1 MYSGEFQVQERS
13 SSMTP
18 VLLSSWIRYCKPSA
32 LLSDLRLLIKFKQ
45 TVSAI
50 TSCILALLENPEIV
64 HKAQAQLDA
73 VIKPGYLPDFTDE
86 ENLPYITALT
96 MESLRWR
103 DVVPIAIPRCL
114 QVDDEYKGYRI
125 PKGSIVIPNVWHV
138 SESLLPQTILINLR
152 AMLHDEDV
160 YPDPFTF
167 KPERFLTKDGK
178 IDETIWDPRHACFG
192 FGRRICPGRHMAFS
206 AVWIALASILYSFNI
221 EKAKDESGETMEL
234 SHEYISAM
242 IM

>member
-1 MYSGEFQVQERS
+1 
-13 SSMTP
+13 
-18 VLLSSWIRYCKPSA
+18 
-32 LLSDLRLLIKFKQ
+32 
-45 TVSAI
+45 
-50 TSCILALLENPEIV
+50 
-64 HKAQAQLDA
+64 
-73 VIKPGYLPDFTDE
+73 
-86 ENLPYITALT
+86 
-96 MESLRWR
+96 
-103 DVVPIAIPRCL
+103 
-114 QVDDEYKGYRI
+114 
-125 PKGSIVIPNVWHV
+125 
-138 SESLLPQTILINLR
+138 
-152 AMLHDEDV
+152 MLHDEDV